1 MRDSCE
7 RNQISCICIENAG
20 FRPLITFRNG
30 NYSSRIKEKIESKR
44 ENENMKHLVKGFV
57 AATALAALTATTAIA
72 EEPVRGGT
80 LVTVLG
86 TNVRNLNSA
95 VQSGIV
101 TGYPGAQLF
110 ASPLRYDEDWTPQP
124 YLAESWEV
132 SDDGLTVTLNLVKNA
147 KFHDGVPLTSEDVA
161 FSVDVIKENHP
172 FKSMFAPVV
181 SVDTPDAHTAV
192 INLSQPHPALLLAM
206 SGQLMSIIPKHIYG
220 DGEIADVKAHPR
232 NNVDTVGSG
241 PFKLVE
247 YKSGEHVILERFDD
261 FFIEG
266 RPYLDRIVMRIIADP
281 AARAIAYENGEVHMG
296 AFEQLPRII
305 NRLKKVDSLTVTSEG
320 YGAIGPLDWLAMNT
334 GKEGPLKDVRV
345 RKAIAYAVDK
355 NFIQNAL
362 MLGTAADS
370 RTGIHPD
377 SPFYNGDVEDYAVD
391 LDKANALLDEAG
403 YPMDGDSRF
412 ALTIDFGW
420 PDVKPQ
426 VEYVKASLKKV
437 GIDVTVRASADF
449 PTWAK
454 RMGEMDFDLS
464 WDTVFNWGDPV
475 IGVHRTYVSSNIGK
489 GVWSNTQ
496 GYANARVD
504 ELLEM
509 AAVETDVAK
518 RTALYKEFQ
527 EIIADELPVY
537 HTNTLPYHTVYS
549 DKVGNPPLG
558 IWGTSTPID
567 MTYLKE

>member
-1 MRDSCE
+1 
-7 RNQISCICIENAG
+7 
-20 FRPLITFRNG
+20 
-30 NYSSRIKEKIESKR
+30 
-44 ENENMKHLVKGFV
+44 MKHFVKGLV
-57 AATALAALTATTAIA
+57 ASAALAAVMASGVQA

-80 LVTVLG
+80 LVTVLSS
-86 TNVRNLNSA
+86 NVRNLNSA

-124 YLAESWEV
+124 YLAKSWEV
-132 SDDGLTVTLNLVKNA
+132 SDDGLKVTLHLQENA
-147 KFHDGVPLTSEDVA
+147 KFHDGEPLTSEDVA
-161 FSVDVIKENHP
+161 FSVDVIKANHP
-172 FKSMFAPVV
+172 FKSMFAPVE

-192 INLSQPHPALLLAM
+192 LNLSKPHPALMLAM

-220 DGEIADVKAHPR
+220 DGEITDVKAHPR
-232 NNVDTVGSG
+232 NNENTIGSG

-266 RPYLDRIVMRIIADP
+266 RPYLDKIVMRIIPDP

-296 AFEQLPRII
+296 AFESLPRII
-305 NRLKKVDSLTVTSEG
+305 NRLKGVDGLNVTPEG
-320 YGAIGPLDWLAMNT
+320 YGGIGPLDWLAMNT
-334 GKEGPLKDVRV
+334 TKGPLADVRV

-355 NFIQNAL
+355 NFVLNAL
-362 MLGTAADS
+362 MQGTAADS

-391 LDKANALLDEAG
+391 LDKAMALLDEAG
-403 YPMDGDSRF
+403 YPMNGDSRF
-412 ALTIDFGW
+412 SLTIDFGW
-420 PDVKPQ
+420 AEVKPQ
-426 VEYVKASLKKV
+426 VEYVKAALKKV
-437 GIDVTVRASADF
+437 GIDVEVRASADF

-454 RMGEMDFDLS
+454 KMGTGDFDMS

-475 IGVHRTYVSSNIGK
+475 IGVHRTYDSTNIHK

-496 GYANARVD
+496 GYSNERVD
-504 ELLEM
+504 ELMAM
-509 AAVETDVAK
+509 AAVEIDPAK
-518 RTALYKEFQ
+518 RTALYAEFQ
-527 EIIADELPVY
+527 QIIADELPVY
-537 HTNTLPYHTVYS
+537 HVNTLPYHTVYS

>member
-1 MRDSCE
+1 M
-7 RNQISCICIENAG
+7 IVTHI
-20 FRPLITFRNG
+20 LKLT
-30 NYSSRIKEKIESKR
+30 
-44 ENENMKHLVKGFV
+44 L
-57 AATALAALTATTAIA
+57 AATALAATLATGAIA
-72 EEPVRGGT
+72 QDEPRRGGT

-86 TNVRNLNSA
+86 SNVRNLNSA

-110 ASPLRYDEDWTPQP
+110 ASPLRYDKDWTPQP

-132 SDDGLTVTLNLVKNA
+132 SEDGLTVTLNLVHNA
-147 KFHDGVPLTSEDVA
+147 KFHDGMPLTSRDVA
-161 FSVDVIKENHP
+161 FSVEVIKANHP
-172 FKSMFAPVV
+172 FKSMFAPVE
-181 SVDTPDAHTAV
+181 SVDTPDDYTAV
-192 INLSQPHPALLLAM
+192 LNLSKPHPALMLAM
-206 SGQLMSIIPKHIYG
+206 SGQLMSIIPQHIYG
-220 DGEIADVKAHPR
+220 DVPINEVKTHPR
-232 NNVDTVGSG
+232 NNVDTIGSG

-266 RPYLDRIVMRIIADP
+266 RPYLDKIVMRVITDP

-296 AFEQLPRII
+296 AFESLPRII
-305 NRLKKVDSLTVTSEG
+305 NRLKGVDGLTVTPEG

-334 GKEGPLKDVRV
+334 QRGPLADVRV
-345 RKAIAYAVDK
+345 RKAVAYAVDK
-355 NFIQNAL
+355 DFIRNAL
-362 MLGTAADS
+362 MEGTTEDS

-377 SPFYNGDVEDYAVD
+377 SPFYNSDVETYDVD

-403 YPMDGDSRF
+403 FPMDGDSRF

-420 PDVKPQ
+420 PGVKPQ
-426 VEYVKASLKKV
+426 VEYVKAALKKV
-437 GIDVTVRASADF
+437 GIAVEVRASADF

-504 ELLEM
+504 ELLDM
-509 AAVETDVAK
+509 ASREGDPAK
-518 RTALYKEFQ
+518 RTALYAEFQ
-527 EIIADELPVY
+527 AIIADELPVY

>member
-1 MRDSCE
+1 
-7 RNQISCICIENAG
+7 
-20 FRPLITFRNG
+20 
-30 NYSSRIKEKIESKR
+30 
-44 ENENMKHLVKGFV
+44 MKHLTKGLL
-57 AATALAALTATTAIA
+57 ASALAVSLALTAKA

-86 TNVRNLNSA
+86 SNVRNLNSA

-124 YLAESWEV
+124 YLAETWEV
-132 SDDGLTVTLNLVKNA
+132 SADGLSVTLNLVKNA
-147 KFHDGVPLTSEDVA
+147 KFHDGTPLTSKDVA
-161 FSVDVIKENHP
+161 FSVDVIKANHP
-172 FKSMFAPVV
+172 FKSMFAPVE
-181 SVDTPDAHTAV
+181 SVETPDDHTA
-192 INLSQPHPALLLAM
+192 ILKLSKPHPALMLAM
-206 SGQLMSIIPKHIYG
+206 SGQLMSIIPQHIYG
-220 DGEIADVKAHPR
+220 DVPIDEVKTHPR
-232 NNVDTVGSG
+232 NNENVVGSG

-266 RPYLDRIVMRIIADP
+266 RPYLDKVVMRIITDP
-281 AARAIAYENGEVHMG
+281 AARAIAYENGEIQMG
-296 AFEQLPRII
+296 AFESLPRII
-305 NRLKKVDSLTVTSEG
+305 NRLKGVDGLTVTPDG

-334 GKEGPLKDVRV
+334 QRGPLKDVRV

-355 NFIQNAL
+355 NFIHKAL
-362 MLGTAADS
+362 MQGTAADS

-377 SPFYNGDVEDYAVD
+377 SPFYNGSVDDYAVD

-403 YPMDGDSRF
+403 FPMDGGKRF
-412 ALTIDFGW
+412 DLTIDFGW
-420 PDVKPQ
+420 PGVKPQ
-426 VEYVKASLKKV
+426 VEYVKAALKKV
-437 GIDVTVRASADF
+437 GIEVEVRASADF

-454 RMGEMDFDLS
+454 RMGEMDFDMS

-475 IGVHRTYVSSNIGK
+475 IGVHRTYVSDNIGK

-496 GYANARVD
+496 GYSNAKVD
-504 ELLEM
+504 ELL
-509 AAVETDVAK
+509 AAAAIEPDAEK
-518 RTALYKEFQ
+518 RKALYAEFQ
-527 EIIADELPVY
+527 AIIADELPVY

-549 DKVGNPPLG
+549 DKIGNPPLG

-567 MTYLKE
+567 MTYLKP

>member
-1 MRDSCE
+1 
-7 RNQISCICIENAG
+7 
-20 FRPLITFRNG
+20 
-30 NYSSRIKEKIESKR
+30 
-44 ENENMKHLVKGFV
+44 MKHVVKGLIAS
-57 AATALAALTATTAIA
+57 AAMAAVLAGGQAAA
-72 EEPVRGGT
+72 EDPVRGGT

-101 TGYPGAQLF
+101 TGFPGAQLF

-132 SDDGLTVTLNLVKNA
+132 SADGLTVTLNLVKNA
-147 KFHDGVPLTSEDVA
+147 KFHDGTPLTSKDVA
-161 FSVDVIKENHP
+161 FSVDVIKNNHP
-172 FKSMFAPVV
+172 FKSMFAPVE
-181 SVDTPDAHTAV
+181 SVDTPDDHTA
-192 INLSQPHPALLLAM
+192 ILNLSKPHPALMLAM
-206 SGQLMSIIPKHIYG
+206 SGQLMSIIPQHIYG
-220 DGEIADVKAHPR
+220 DVPIDEVKTHVR
-232 NNVDTVGSG
+232 NNENTVGSG

-261 FFIEG
+261 FFIDG
-266 RPYLDRIVMRIIADP
+266 RPYLDKIVMRVIPDP
-281 AARAIAYENGEVHMG
+281 AARAIAYENGELHMG

-305 NRLKKVDSLTVTSEG
+305 NRLSKVDGLTVTPEG

-334 GKEGPLKDVRV
+334 QRGPLKDVRV

-355 NFIQNAL
+355 NFIHKAL
-362 MLGTAADS
+362 MQGTSADS
-370 RTGIHPD
+370 KTGIHPD
-377 SPFYNGDVEDYAVD
+377 SPFYNGDVEGYDVD

-403 YPMDGDSRF
+403 FPMNGDSRF
-412 ALTIDFGW
+412 SLTIDFGW

-426 VEYVKASLKKV
+426 VEYVKAALKKV
-437 GIDVTVRASADF
+437 GIDVSVRASADF

-454 RMGEMDFDLS
+454 RMGEMDFDMS

-475 IGVHRTYVSSNIGK
+475 IGVHRTYDSTNIGK

-496 GYANARVD
+496 GYSNARVD
-504 ELLEM
+504 ELMAM
-509 AAVETDVAK
+509 AAVESDPAK
-518 RTALYKEFQ
+518 RKEMYAEFQ
-527 EIIADELPVY
+527 QIIADELPVY